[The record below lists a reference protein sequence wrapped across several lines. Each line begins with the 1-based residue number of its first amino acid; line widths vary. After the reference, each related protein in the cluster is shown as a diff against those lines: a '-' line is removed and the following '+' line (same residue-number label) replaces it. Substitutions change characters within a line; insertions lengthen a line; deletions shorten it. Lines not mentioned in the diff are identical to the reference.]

1 MIALSMIKYSTAIC
15 FTNGI
20 FFFFFI
26 ETNLITFIPSS
37 ATAFYQYSNPLYI
50 SIIIRDIFNSIM
62 NYNSN
67 IIQTIQLFFQIAPTN
82 QIRFMIFINTIKY
95 ASHNISSH
103 YTSHIRR
110 NDS

>member
-20 FFFFFI
+20 IFFFI

-62 NYNSN
+62 NYNPN

-82 QIRFMIFINTIKY
+82 QIRYDIYKY
-95 ASHNISSH
+95 N
-103 YTSHIRR
+103 
-110 NDS
+110 